1 MAKATAE
8 LTTTAAP
15 DAVWVVVRDFHGLDS
30 WMPGI
35 DSLRSE
41 GDDRILGM
49 MGMEIRERLV
59 RLDEDG
65 CSITYTIVEGAPV
78 ESHEATIT
86 VTADGDGTRITWDVE
101 ATPDEMAGLMQG
113 IYQSSLEA
121 LDAHV
126 TK

>member
-8 LTTTAAP
+8 LTTTASP
-15 DAVWVVVRDFHGLDS
+15 DEVWVVVRDFHGLDS

-41 GDDRILGM
+41 GDDRVLAM

-59 RLDEDG
+59 ALDEEG
-65 CSITYTIVEGAPV
+65 RAITYTIVEGAPV

-86 VTADGDGTRITWDVE
+86 VVADGDGTRITWEVE

-113 IYQSSLEA
+113 IYQGSLEA